1 MRHLRAVST
10 THTSEEIG
18 TRENELNN
26 VAFASTLVQLLPVLG
41 ISLVIEARWLI
52 SSSWW
57 KSHNKNWQ
65 SFRLFMML
73 FALAC
78 IFMTEIFTLRLLEG
92 EKSFSNLTTLT
103 HVTLTLT
110 FVCLLWLPIEEITSS
125 ADLDGKAT

>member
-1 MRHLRAVST
+1 
-10 THTSEEIG
+10 
-18 TRENELNN
+18 
-26 VAFASTLVQLLPVLG
+26 
-41 ISLVIEARWLI
+41 
-52 SSSWW
+52 
-57 KSHNKNWQ
+57 
-65 SFRLFMML
+65 MML